1 MRLDYGTQ
9 ISPAP
14 ITLSIGTLKKPT
26 LREISELTF
35 DKFSYFEF
43 LMKMTPELYYTK
55 LKVEYGKKYWD
66 SIPEDKRDAM
76 TMYDIIISDESVRN
90 SYLDLMNFFFIE
102 TVIFSED
109 YFILLKQGIADMN
122 ELNPDN
128 VRGAI
133 SKDLFGQVLEV
144 MQQICCIYSEDE
156 SKENLKFKNALAK
169 KLYEKMLKAE
179 KEKNKKADLNL
190 SLPNVISSLSNKHP
204 SINYTNVWELTV
216 FQLMDSFNRVQTNT
230 MYEIDSTRVSVWG
243 DEKKTFDFTLWY
255 KNNYDK
261 KSQSEKAD

>member
-9 ISPAP
+9 ISPSP
-14 ITLSIGTLKKPT
+14 IRLSIGTLKKPT
-26 LREISELTF
+26 LEDISALTF

-66 SIPEDKRDAM
+66 SISENKRDEM
-76 TMYDIIISDESVRN
+76 TMYDIIISDEAIRN
-90 SYLDLMNFFFIE
+90 SYLDLLRFFFVEPI
-102 TVIFSED
+102 IFSED
-109 YFILLKQGIADMN
+109 FFILLKKDITNMD
-122 ELNPDN
+122 ELIPEN
-128 VRGAI
+128 VHGVI
-133 SKDLFGQVLEV
+133 SKESFSQVLEL
-144 MQQICCIYSEDE
+144 MQQICCIYSEEE

-179 KEKNKKADLNL
+179 KEKNKKADMNL
-190 SLPNVISSLSNKHP
+190 SLPNIISSLSNKHP
-204 SINYTNVWELTV
+204 SINYTNVWNLTV

-230 MYEIDSTRVSVWG
+230 MYDIDSTRVSVWG

-261 KSQSEKAD
+261 NGQSKKTD